1 MPHPEL
7 SHPQTLKSV
16 KINSSKKR
24 QMTVHALVPQC
35 AEPRKRSFQ
44 LLRIQNTK
52 KFPGLRHWTPL
63 GGTYSATSIPT
74 PPPHPDSPP
83 AQRFF
88 SSLRSP
94 APQKFIYSIYTY
106 IYEYRKQGKK
116 FSAFISAIISSQYFF
131 IMNIFMHVY
140 IYIYIYIYK

>member
-7 SHPQTLKSV
+7 SHSQTLKSV
-16 KINSSKKR
+16 KLNSSKKR

-63 GGTYSATSIPT
+63 GGGLQCHFHTNP

-88 SSLRSP
+88 SSLGLSKNRHP
-94 APQKFIYSIYTY
+94 KNLYTPYIHIY
-106 IYEYRKQGKK
+106 
-116 FSAFISAIISSQYFF
+116 
-131 IMNIFMHVY
+131 MNIVSKEKTLALLYLPLSVHN
-140 IYIYIYIYK
+140 ISLL

>member
-35 AEPRKRSFQ
+35 AEPRKPSFQ

-63 GGTYSATSIPT
+63 GGAYSATSIPN
-74 PPPHPDSPP
+74 PPPTQTPHLHNG
-83 AQRFF
+83 F
-88 SSLRSP
+88 SSRYACRKTGTP
-94 APQKFIYSIYTY
+94 KIYIL
-106 IYEYRKQGKK
+106 
-116 FSAFISAIISSQYFF
+116 
-131 IMNIFMHVY
+131 H
-140 IYIYIYIYK
+140 IYIYI